1 MIIEDQK
8 FTPYKDGLAVIPHK
22 EETTSVSADE
32 MFKELRYS
40 KKENEFEI
48 RYSYIDEK
56 EYYNDED
63 IVFYKR
69 EKAIEIYH
77 PECREDYESDSGVIS
92 MQELQ
97 AINEKCKELGW
108 I

>member
-32 MFKELRYS
+32 MFEKLKF
-40 KKENEFEI
+40 KKV
-48 RYSYIDEK
+48 IDNKTEVK
-56 EYYNDED
+56 YEYRETIMED
-63 IVFYKR
+63 KLIHTIQIAKVGKIVFSYRDDNNHQVMGIGK
-69 EKAIEIYH
+69 
-77 PECREDYESDSGVIS
+77 
-92 MQELQ
+92 QELQ